1 VRLSGPKRDVESA
14 VDEVTLTVEM
24 DRAAAVDGKTNRF
37 LALGDLVGDYRVTGV
52 LGSGGMGTVYL
63 ARDVHLDRNVA
74 LKLIHDD
81 MLADPTI
88 RDRFLQEARAMA
100 RVRHPNV
107 VAIHSYGEID
117 DRPYFVMEY
126 VPGVSLSMWSRRSRS
141 LTERIGVLEQLCR
154 GVEAIH
160 AAGEVHRD
168 LKPSN
173 VLIGEDGRVAV
184 ADFGLAQVFGASAA
198 ERIEL
203 IGTPSYIAPEI
214 ARAETPEPEFAAGV
228 DVYALG
234 VLAYEL
240 LTGRLPFEQRAIPA
254 LLADHAYTTPKRPSS
269 RGSSCPPAFDGP
281 ILRALAKDPHR
292 RTRSAAMLRREL
304 VAANAG
310 SEESGPR
317 KMLLADDDSLAL
329 QAMRELLE
337 SEFPDAEITCV
348 TDASTAM
355 SVAHSEVPD
364 VVITDL
370 NMPNGGGRELTAALR
385 RDPVTKKVPIIV
397 TTGYGGATDWQALR
411 EMGADRFMVKP
422 IDIDSLL
429 TMIRSVTRSK

>member
-1 VRLSGPKRDVESA
+1 VSSSEADAESP
-14 VDEVTLTVEM
+14 VDEVTLTLEM
-24 DRAAAVDGKTNRF
+24 DRAAAIDGKANRF

-63 ARDVHLDRNVA
+63 ARDIHLDRNVA

-81 MLADPTI
+81 MLADATI
-88 RDRFLQEARAMA
+88 RERFLQEARAMA

-107 VAIHSYGEID
+107 VAIHSYGEIG

-126 VPGVSLSMWSRRSRS
+126 VPGTSLSMWSRRHRR
-141 LTERIGVLEQLCR
+141 LTERVGVLEQLCR

-160 AAGEVHRD
+160 EAGEVHRD

-184 ADFGLAQVFGASAA
+184 TDFGLAQVFGATAA

-214 ARAETPEPEFAAGV
+214 ARAEVPDPQFAAGV
-228 DVYALG
+228 DIYALG

-269 RGSSCPPAFDGP
+269 RDPRCPVAFDGP
-281 ILRALAKDPHR
+281 ILRALAKDPRR
-292 RTRSAAMLRREL
+292 RTRSAAALRREL
-304 VAANAG
+304 VAAISG
-310 SEESGPR
+310 SEPSGPQ
-317 KMLLADDDSLAL
+317 KILLADDDSLAL
-329 QAMRELLE
+329 EAMLELLG

-355 SVAHSEVPD
+355 SVAQSEVPD
-364 VVITDL
+364 VVVTDL

-385 RDPVTKKVPIIV
+385 RNPSTQEVPIIV
-397 TTGYGGATDWQALR
+397 MTGYGGATDWQALK
-411 EMGADRFMVKP
+411 EMGADRFLVKP

-429 TMIRSVTRSK
+429 TMIRSVTRR